1 MTRTTARRLVLAPG
15 ELAGMCA
22 RLGLELPPAFRA
34 TPDAVGEVHP
44 SVAAGLQAT
53 CAPAVGVL
61 VSSSFGDAAFGV
73 RDDLGGSLLRG
84 VESPVEV
91 SVWPA
96 VRLRSELARA
106 VPPLA
111 ARPSP
116 PLHLPLDEVPDV
128 LRPLTVG
135 FLRATVVAPP
145 HVLGVVVWVAT
156 SHGWVWLQ
164 PAQVRRGVRWVDVR
178 PVEPADLAGAVAPD
192 IAMAL
197 A

>member
-1 MTRTTARRLVLAPG
+1 
-15 ELAGMCA
+15 MCA

-34 TPDAVGEVHP
+34 TPDAVVEVHP

-73 RDDLGGSLLRG
+73 RDDLGGSLLRR

-106 VPPLA
+106 VAPLA

-116 PLHLPLDEVPDV
+116 PLHLPLDDVPDV

-145 HVLGVVVWVAT
+145 QVLGVVVWVAT

-164 PAQVRRGVRWVDVR
+164 PAQVRCGVRWGDVR